1 MADPAEDLLP
11 LLGINIDEGGHRESD
26 DSEFSSGEETDESF
40 SSGLEEEQMEHEANE
55 EIADHQGNGNEP
67 AAEADG
73 EEELPALEVRRHPRI
88 KKRKISLRKKSADSQ
103 SQKATIVNFD
113 QSLPSSHSYLGSDL
127 EEVRGRTIL
136 EEGSVVT
143 MPLLLLPGV
152 VLVPGQV
159 LPLQLHMQPLVAM
172 VRRVADTNNT
182 FGVLNVG
189 RTNRGDNYQNVS
201 TLGCTAEIF
210 SKRDELDDSSGISI
224 MTVKARGR
232 QRFKIINMKSEVT
245 GEIMGKV
252 RILPELSLTHVLD
265 GARIPSLCRLMVPPA
280 EDPQDMVKTA
290 VDRQGRVL
298 TSVDL
303 RCQSMV
309 TRLTSAHF
317 TWWPP
322 WVYKMY
328 DIDWLAEQIRG
339 ELQNWCPAS
348 LPPDPVNLSFWVAH
362 NLPVSDDL
370 RLRLLSF
377 DSVVQRLRF
386 GLNVI
391 RKSGRLLCCDQCQEE
406 ISSKEHVFSMSQEG
420 PLGAYVNPHGHV
432 HEMFTVTTVQN
443 LNHVGGA
450 YTEHSWFPGYA
461 WTIVQ
466 CKQCHNH
473 MGWKFTATKKDLS
486 PRKFWGLCRSSVKTT
501 FGSMDD
507 DDVVEM

>member
-11 LLGINIDEGGHRESD
+11 LLGINIDGHRESD
-26 DSEFSSGEETDESF
+26 NSELSSGDEADGSI
-40 SSGLEEEQMEHEANE
+40 SSGVEEEQMEHDVNE
-55 EIADHQGNGNEP
+55 GMEGGMNRPDM
-67 AAEADG
+67 EADD
-73 EEELPALEVRRHPRI
+73 EEDLPAPMLRQRRRR
-88 KKRKISLRKKSADSQ
+88 KKKKISLKKKSKDPDSH
-103 SQKATIVNFD
+103 KPTIVNFD

-159 LPLQLHMQPLVAM
+159 LPLQLHMQHLVAM
-172 VRRVADTNNT
+172 VRRVADTDNT
-182 FGVLNVG
+182 FGVINIS
-189 RTNRGDNYQNVS
+189 RSYRGDNIQNVS

-210 SKRDELDDSSGISI
+210 SKRDELDDSSGIST

-232 QRFKIINMKSEVT
+232 QRFRIIDMKSEVT

-252 RILPELSLTHVLD
+252 RILPELSLTHALD
-265 GARIPSLCRLMVPPA
+265 GARIPSLCRLMAPPA
-280 EDPQDMVKTA
+280 EDPHDMVKTA

-348 LPPDPVNLSFWVAH
+348 LPCDPVDLSFWVAH
-362 NLPVSDDL
+362 NLPVNDDI

-443 LNHVGGA
+443 LNHIGGA

-466 CKQCHNH
+466 CKHCSNH
-473 MGWKFTATKKDLS
+473 MGWKFTATKKNLS
-486 PRKFWGLCRSSVKTT
+486 PHKFWGLCRSSVKTA

-507 DDVVEM
+507 DDVEM